1 MLALRGKGNNEP
13 IILHFIACWR
23 CNFVEILWRVVTME
37 SLLYNETEMTVSD
50 QNLISLKDQQERSP
64 YRLREQFLSTT
75 ELALFRVLQRMV
87 GRHYLICPKVALNDI
102 FYIVRPNEN
111 VHFFNKFFR
120 KHVDFLLCEPNSLK
134 PAFGI
139 ELVKRVVKTETRET
153 DQFMEDLFLSA
164 GLPLV
169 HIPSSEHYSEND
181 LAELLQLA
189 VMKVKET
196 APLRA
201 TTKTESVPMCP
212 VCGKMMVLRSH
223 RNGSNAGRN
232 YYGCI
237 DSPKCSGVVE
247 IR

>member
-1 MLALRGKGNNEP
+1 MNDQKP
-13 IILHFIACWR
+13 I
-23 CNFVEILWRVVTME
+23 RVRE
-37 SLLYNETEMTVSD
+37 
-50 QNLISLKDQQERSP
+50 QEERLP
-64 YRLREQFLSTT
+64 YRLRDTFLSTP
-75 ELALFRVLQRMV
+75 ELALMRVLQSLA
-87 GRHYLICPKVALNDI
+87 GRHYVICPKVALNDL

-120 KHVDFLLCEPNSLK
+120 KHVDFLLCEPNTLR

-139 ELVKRVVKTETRET
+139 ELVKPVSKNETREA

-169 HIPSSEHYSEND
+169 HVPSSERYSEND

-201 TTKTESVPMCP
+201 TAKTDSVPMCP
-212 VCGKMMVLRSH
+212 VCGKMMVLRIQ
-223 RNGSNAGRN
+223 RNGSGSARK
-232 YYGCI
+232 YYGCM
-237 DSPKCSGVVE
+237 DSPKCNGIVE
-247 IR
+247 LG